1 MNDGKYNEGEPQQEI
16 VVTVRFKV
24 KHNPATEGH
33 KQQLCLS
40 YFPPKGV
47 PIRLENGQ
55 LIIEVWVGIRS
66 YMTFT
71 FAGGV

>member
-1 MNDGKYNEGEPQQEI
+1 MNNGIYNEGEPMQEI
-16 VVTVRFKV
+16 NITVRFKV

-47 PIRLENGQ
+47 PIKVEDGK
-55 LIIEVWVGIRS
+55 LIMEI
-66 YMTFT
+66 
-71 FAGGV
+71 

>member
-1 MNDGKYNEGEPQQEI
+1 MDGKYNEGEPMQTI
-16 VVTVRFKV
+16 SILVRFKT

-47 PIRLENGQ
+47 PIKVEDGQ
-55 LIIEVWVGIRS
+55 LIMEI
-66 YMTFT
+66 
-71 FAGGV
+71 